1 MVIMLA
7 VLDLE
12 CCNSLVLITWLFS
25 FFSLEGYEPVRV
37 KQCCNFMIIF
47 IVFLCSLQKRMNQSE
62 FREVSTELMT
72 VMSQPENMEDL
83 THFTLSAQIVENLAK
98 NIQDKREVGSHIDLT
113 EHRKL
118 SFITIFCVFTHRFHD
133 NCITYG
139 YSEHTLYNVIIL
151 FVGQMEPRKTIF
163 NYQP

>member
-1 MVIMLA
+1 
-7 VLDLE
+7 
-12 CCNSLVLITWLFS
+12 
-25 FFSLEGYEPVRV
+25 
-37 KQCCNFMIIF
+37 
-47 IVFLCSLQKRMNQSE
+47 MNQSE

-72 VMSQPENMEDL
+72 VMSQSENMEDL

>member
-1 MVIMLA
+1 
-7 VLDLE
+7 
-12 CCNSLVLITWLFS
+12 
-25 FFSLEGYEPVRV
+25 
-37 KQCCNFMIIF
+37 MIIF
-47 IVFLCSLQKRMNQSE
+47 IVFLCSLQKQMNQSE

-72 VMSQPENMEDL
+72 VMSQPENMEYL

-139 YSEHTLYNVIIL
+139 YSEHILYLCHYLVCGSSGTSKDNFLIASHDCHAN
-151 FVGQMEPRKTIF
+151 QKQS
-163 NYQP
+163 N

>member
-1 MVIMLA
+1 
-7 VLDLE
+7 
-12 CCNSLVLITWLFS
+12 
-25 FFSLEGYEPVRV
+25 
-37 KQCCNFMIIF
+37 
-47 IVFLCSLQKRMNQSE
+47 MNQSE

-98 NIQDKREVGSHIDLT
+98 NIQDKREVGSHIDLA

-118 SFITIFCVFTHRFHD
+118 SSITIFCVFTHRFHD
-133 NCITYG
+133 SCITYG

-151 FVGQMEPRKTIF
+151 FVAQMEPRKTIF
-163 NYQP
+163 NYQS

>member
-1 MVIMLA
+1 
-7 VLDLE
+7 
-12 CCNSLVLITWLFS
+12 
-25 FFSLEGYEPVRV
+25 
-37 KQCCNFMIIF
+37 MIIF

-118 SFITIFCVFTHRFHD
+118 SFNTIFCVFTHRFHD

-163 NYQP
+163 NYLPWLSC

>member
-1 MVIMLA
+1 
-7 VLDLE
+7 
-12 CCNSLVLITWLFS
+12 
-25 FFSLEGYEPVRV
+25 
-37 KQCCNFMIIF
+37 MIIF

-133 NCITYG
+133 NCITYW

-151 FVGQMEPRKTIF
+151 FAGQMEPRKTIF
-163 NYQP
+163 NYQPWLSC

>member
-1 MVIMLA
+1 
-7 VLDLE
+7 
-12 CCNSLVLITWLFS
+12 
-25 FFSLEGYEPVRV
+25 
-37 KQCCNFMIIF
+37 
-47 IVFLCSLQKRMNQSE
+47 MNQSE

-133 NCITYG
+133 NCITY
-139 YSEHTLYNVIIL
+139 TLYNVIIL

>member
-1 MVIMLA
+1 
-7 VLDLE
+7 
-12 CCNSLVLITWLFS
+12 
-25 FFSLEGYEPVRV
+25 
-37 KQCCNFMIIF
+37 MIIF
-47 IVFLCSLQKRMNQSE
+47 IVFLCSLQKQMNQSE

-139 YSEHTLYNVIIL
+139 YSENTLYNVIIL
-151 FVGQMEPRKTIF
+151 FVAQMEPRKTIF